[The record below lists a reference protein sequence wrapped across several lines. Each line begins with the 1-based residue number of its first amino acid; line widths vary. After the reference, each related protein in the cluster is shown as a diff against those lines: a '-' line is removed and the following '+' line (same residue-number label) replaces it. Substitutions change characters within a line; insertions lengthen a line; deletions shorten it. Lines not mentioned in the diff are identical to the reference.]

1 MKTPEFLKEGD
12 KVAIVCPASYIK
24 DDIEVALTVLNGW
37 GLHVEIGKSVTSQFH
52 QFAGTD
58 GVRRQD
64 LQTALDNPEIKAI
77 FAARGGYGTVRII
90 DQLDFRK
97 FKKKPKWIV
106 GFSDITVLHSHLHNN
121 VGVCSIHGQMP
132 KSFDESTT
140 AALTS
145 LKHALFGKKID
156 FKYSQNV
163 FPNRSGKGSGHL
175 IGGNLAILHSILAS
189 PSDGKYDNKILFI
202 EDVGEQHYNIDR
214 MLWTLKRAN
223 KLAKLQGLIVGSFT
237 SLKDSNPPFGQRF
250 EEIIMDKIREYGF
263 PVCFGFPAGH
273 IDDNH
278 SLILGKEVMLNVNQE
293 QVSLSYHPHH

>member
-1 MKTPEFLKEGD
+1 MKTPEFLKKGD

-24 DDIEVALTVLNGW
+24 GNIAPALTILNSW
-37 GLHVEIGKSVTSQFH
+37 GLDVVIGESVNSQFH

-58 GVRRQD
+58 EVRKRD
-64 LQTALDNPEIKAI
+64 LQAALDNPEIKAI

-97 FKKKPKWIV
+97 FKKQPKWIV
-106 GFSDITVLHSHLHNN
+106 GFSDITVLHSHLHNK
-121 VGVCSIHGQMP
+121 VAVCSIHGQMP
-132 KSFDESTT
+132 KSFNESTK

-145 LKHALFGKKID
+145 LKHALFGGKMD
-156 FKYSQNV
+156 FEYSQRT
-163 FPNRSGKGSGHL
+163 FPNRTGCGNGRL

-223 KLAKLQGLIVGSFT
+223 KLAKLQGLIVGGFT

-250 EEIIMDKIREYGF
+250 EEIIMDKVAEYDF
-263 PVCFGFPAGH
+263 PVCFDFPTGH
-273 IDDNH
+273 IDNNH
-278 SLILGKEVMLNVNQE
+278 SLIFGKEVTLNVNQE
-293 QVSLSYHPHH
+293 EASLMYN